1 MATLAEL
8 WEEAPAAPVKSTPVR
23 PSGFPVVT
31 PDVQRTRDAGR
42 QQILSQE
49 LAAEQ
54 AKLASATTPEARQ
67 LAQYNIDS
75 INREIGG
82 KTAKSVATPVT
93 MTTPAPAG
101 NTLADLW
108 ESTPAAGAPK
118 SGTPVAPA
126 STKTEEQQLAEAQ
139 TGMAVNPMIARQGE
153 KIRQRVQDTGWT
165 TEKLSVGDIA
175 KKILQPAAALTD
187 IAIGAVPAAV
197 GQVAYAVARPFTTPE
212 GAQEIQK
219 KITEPYQNVIG
230 RAAGITQ
237 EPGYAGEATTRL
249 MNFVSENMSKGAQ
262 WISEKTGAPLSDVEN
277 MMQTASLA
285 MPGGVKTGAK
295 LATQAGKG
303 AIEFVQDVAT
313 TRQQLADQFAQKR
326 APAVA
331 QGQPSTGMVSA
342 GAAATPNEAIIS
354 QALSVATP
362 ELRESI
368 KNIPVNKV
376 NVPTLQRHI
385 EADSLPVPVRLTEGQ
400 ATGDIVKLSQEQNR
414 RGQDPALAQ
423 RFNEQNN
430 QLVEN
435 IGAIRERA
443 APDVYGTK
451 TIENSQSIIDAYKK
465 IDDARNTDIRTAY
478 KALEDANGG
487 QFPVD
492 GKTLANNADN
502 LLAKK
507 LKTEFLPSSIRSQL
521 ERFKAGEQM
530 TFEQFEAMRTNLAAE
545 IRKAERSGDG
555 NAAMASNLVRQAL
568 EDLPMSEGAAANLK
582 AIADNAR
589 NLAKQ
594 RFDML
599 KKDPAYKAAVDDTV
613 PADKFMNK
621 FVINGV
627 NKNIK
632 TMADHLGRNS
642 EAHQH
647 MAAGTINWLK
657 DKAGIV
663 DETGNFSQAGYNRAL
678 KQLDATN
685 NLNEIFT
692 SDSASKLKTLGNVAR
707 YTQAQPR
714 GAFVNNS
721 NTLVGALAEKAK
733 QLTGK
738 VAEQGLNLAVPGLQL
753 GTSVMEM
760 RARRAAAAESKKALE
775 VGAGTKLKDIGK

>member
-8 WEEAPAAPVKSTPVR
+8 WDEAPVAPVKSTPVR
-23 PSGFPVVT
+23 AAGFPVVT

-67 LAQYNIDS
+67 LAQYNIES

-82 KTAKSVATPVT
+82 KTAKSAATPVT

-139 TGMAVNPMIARQGE
+139 RPITVNPQAAAYGERKRAQQIGEPPVGAVGELARSLLQSAIVEPLAAGAGVIGGAIHAIKTGQAPAPVAADIRQALTEQYGYTPTSERGRELLTAVANIPE
-153 KIRQRVQDTGWT
+153 KITGSSMGLPPVT
-165 TEKLSVGDIA
+165 GTGPGVVLA
-175 KKILQPAAALTD
+175 PA
-187 IAIGAVPAAV
+187 VV
-197 GQVAYAVARPFTTPE
+197 SQVTP
-212 GAQEIQK
+212 
-219 KITEPYQNVIG
+219 KITKT
-230 RAAGITQ
+230 AGDVAQAI
-237 EPGYAGEATTRL
+237 GEATKKA
-249 MNFVSENMSKGAQ
+249 E
-262 WISEKTGAPLSDVEN
+262 
-277 MMQTASLA
+277 
-285 MPGGVKTGAK
+285 
-295 LATQAGKG
+295 
-303 AIEFVQDVAT
+303 EFVGEVGAAR
-313 TRQQLADQFAQKR
+313 RQMTDQFAQKR

-331 QGQPSTGMVSA
+331 QVQPSTGMVSA
-342 GAAATPNEAIIS
+342 GAAAAPNEAIIS

-385 EADSLPVPVRLTEGQ
+385 EADSLPIPVRLTEGQ

-502 LLAKK
+502 LLSKK

-568 EDLPMSEGAAANLK
+568 EDLPMPEGTATNLK

-692 SDSASKLKTLGNVAR
+692 PESASQLKTLGNVAR

>member
-8 WEEAPAAPVKSTPVR
+8 WGEAPATPAPVR
-23 PSGFPVVT
+23 AAGFPVVT
-31 PDVQRTRDAGR
+31 SNVQRTRDIDR
-42 QQILSQE
+42 QKILGQE
-49 LAAEQ
+49 LAQNQ
-54 AKLASATTPEARQ
+54 AALASAKTPEDRQ
-67 LAQYNIDS
+67 LAQSNIDS
-75 INREIGG
+75 LNREMGG
-82 KTAKSVATPVT
+82 KTSAPVSAPTTMAT
-93 MTTPAPAG
+93 PAG

-108 ESTPAAGAPK
+108 ESTPATAAPK
-118 SGTPVAPA
+118 AAAAAVVPTAKS
-126 STKTEEQQLAEAQ
+126 EEQQLAEAQ
-139 TGMAVNPMIARQGE
+139 TGMAVNPMIARQGAR
-153 KIRQRVQDTGWT
+153 IRQRVQDTGYT

-175 KKILQPAAALTD
+175 KKILQPAAAVAD

-197 GQVAYAVARPFTTPE
+197 GQAAYAVARPFTTPE

-237 EPGYAGEATTRL
+237 EPGYTGEATTRL

-285 MPGGVKTGAK
+285 VPGGIKTGAK

-303 AIEFVQDVAT
+303 AVEFVQDVAT

-326 APAVA
+326 APTVVE
-331 QGQPSTGMVSA
+331 GQPSTGMVSA
-342 GAAATPNEAIIS
+342 GAAAVPNEAIIS

-400 ATGDIVKLSQEQNR
+400 ATGDIVKLSNEQNR

-435 IGAIRERA
+435 IGAIRETA

-451 TIENSQSIIDAYKK
+451 TIENSQSIIDSYKR
-465 IDDARNTDIRTAY
+465 IDDAKNTDIRTAY

-502 LLAKK
+502 LLSKK

-521 ERFKAGEQM
+521 ERFKAGEKM

-555 NAAMASNLVRQAL
+555 NAAMASSLVRQAL
-568 EDLPMSEGAAANLK
+568 EDLPMPEGAAANLK

-599 KKDPAYKAAVDDTV
+599 RKDPAYKAAVDDTV

-621 FVINGV
+621 FVINGI

-692 SDSASKLKTLGNVAR
+692 PESASKLKTLGNVAR

-721 NTLVGALAEKAK
+721 NTLVGALAERAK

-738 VAEQGLNLAVPGLQL
+738 VAEQGLNYAVPGVQL
-753 GTSVMEM
+753 GTSLMEM